1 MGAKITN
8 VVGELITVDAPKS
21 GVAWGPFL
29 RIRVNT
35 DITKPL
41 MRGKM
46 IQTEDS
52 EAEWVVFKYERLF
65 LSFVIVVEFWV
76 QIESFSNS
84 KSSQLRPSGMK
95 LTEENFEKPG
105 EIGEDIEMSTTSFE
119 CTENLDLTK
128 HSLRSW
134 KRIIRGD
141 MVLNSNQ
148 SPSLKV
154 WSSKRHVENHD
165 PNHSAELHPHQKKT
179 LIIKLKKSVTLLN
192 LLIF

>member
-1 MGAKITN
+1 M
-8 VVGELITVDAPKS
+8 
-21 GVAWGPFL
+21 
-29 RIRVNT
+29 
-35 DITKPL
+35 
-41 MRGKM
+41 
-46 IQTEDS
+46 
-52 EAEWVVFKYERLF
+52 
-65 LSFVIVVEFWV
+65 EFWV

-165 PNHSAELHPHQKKT
+165 PNHSAELHPHQKKNFDYKVEEECN
-179 LIIKLKKSVTLLN
+179 LAELVDLLN
-192 LLIF
+192 LDRIC